1 MLYLSPALM
10 TFPAFANSKLF
21 LWAVFVRLTV
31 LCARKELANET
42 WRGRQS
48 SESVSEMLEW
58 QDSSMKDIS
67 VMPFPS
73 TDVTEASVL
82 YWKMAAAMKNI
93 RYFSRF
99 FISGDK
105 YRQIWCKPIL
115 FYNSLVIASWY
126 LREKGRRIY
135 LLFFQEQMWC
145 YFKETYPV
153 RNRSR
158 G

>member
-1 MLYLSPALM
+1 MISLPKDSSLCDGCMREEWIIIDWCWMLYLSPAL
-10 TFPAFANSKLF
+10 TILPAFANSKLF

-82 YWKMAAAMKNI
+82 FWKMAAAMKNT

-105 YRQIWCKPIL
+105 YRQIWCKPI
-115 FYNSLVIASWY
+115 FFIVIW
-126 LREKGRRIY
+126 
-135 LLFFQEQMWC
+135 
-145 YFKETYPV
+145 
-153 RNRSR
+153 
-158 G
+158 